1 MACKGRRIILGMSAI
16 VREVLIN
23 SGRAGLRFKS
33 APFKAQVAGNS
44 IAIAEI
50 CNAEG
55 GAFGLKA
62 AGYGLI
68 STSLVRGE

>member
-1 MACKGRRIILGMSAI
+1 MNTEPEMF
-16 VREVLIN
+16 REVLIK
-23 SGRAGLRFKS
+23 SGRAGLRFKN

-44 IAIAEI
+44 TAIAEI

-62 AGYGLI
+62 AGHDLI
-68 STSLVRGE
+68 STS